1 MFDPE
6 SEPRTITS
14 AQWTFAALVI
24 AFAVGSVIYKT
35 LRHQQL
41 GHSAAMFIG
50 IPAILAII
58 LALTPKAKSATGA
71 IIKGITLALLI
82 IAPLLGEGY
91 LCILVASPLFYL
103 VGIVI
108 GAIVDYGNR
117 RERERKAT
125 LSCLAIILLPMSL
138 EGVLPQL
145 TFHRNQTVEATR
157 IVNLPAKAVE
167 QSLAQSPNIHLPL
180 RGFLSIGFP
189 RPLQAT
195 GSGLTIGGTRVIHF
209 SGAEGDPPGDL
220 TLRVAEHRSNYLRF
234 EAVSD
239 TSKLTQWI
247 TWQNSEVEWF
257 PIDSTHTQVT
267 WRVTFNRQLDPAWYF
282 TPWERFAV
290 RQAAQY
296 LITATTATPEKF

>member
-1 MFDPE
+1 MFDSE
-6 SEPRTITS
+6 SEPQRITS
-14 AQWTFAALVI
+14 AQWTFVALVI
-24 AFAVGSVIYKT
+24 AFTVGSVIYKT
-35 LRHQQL
+35 LRHEQL

-50 IPAILAII
+50 LPAILAII

-71 IIKGITLALLI
+71 IVKGITLCLLI

-91 LCILVASPLFYL
+91 LCILIASPIFYL

-108 GAIVDYGNR
+108 GAIVDYVNR
-117 RERERKAT
+117 RERNRNTT
-125 LSCLAIILLPMSL
+125 LSCLAILLIPMSL
-138 EGVLPQL
+138 EGVIPQL
-145 TFHRNQTVEATR
+145 TLNRTQTVEAART
-157 IVNLPAKAVE
+157 VNLSATAVE
-167 QSLAQSPNIHLPL
+167 QSLAQSPNIRLPL
-180 RGFLSIGFP
+180 QGFLSIGFP

-195 GSGLTIGGTRVIHF
+195 GSGTSIGDTRTIHF

-220 TLRVAEHRSNYLRF
+220 TLRVAERQSNYLRF

-239 TSKLTQWI
+239 TSKLAQWI
-247 TWQNSEVEWF
+247 AWQSSEVQWL
-257 PIDSTHTQVT
+257 PIDSTHTQIT

-296 LITATTATPEKF
+296 LITATTSTPGKP